1 MTWIPGSSPGMTHT
15 KVYVEKTLF
24 FCRHPGAGRGP
35 LPRRDIFICTMTW
48 IPGSSPGMT
57 KGGGIRHYLHHD
69 PDSRVR
75 SRNDTCKSVCGK
87 NSVFLPSPRRRP
99 RNDTR
104 NKPRNRKKSR
114 WRNVTAGVLVFSCL
128 GGIKNYAII
137 TRIDIGKRD
146 EKILFHFIRT
156 DDWNCHHCVGSR
168 CHGVMRQ

>member
-1 MTWIPGSSPGMTHT
+1 MTHT

-57 KGGGIRHYLHHD
+57 KGGGVRQYLHHD
-69 PDSRVR
+69 LDSGV
-75 SRNDTCKSVCGK
+75 
-87 NSVFLPSPRRRP
+87 RP
-99 RNDTR
+99 RNDTC

-168 CHGVMRQ
+168 RQQSIAM